1 MMVLY
6 EMALMSFLLTTP
18 AAIVSVNAYGPTS
31 IKPISIFCQPTQ
43 IVYVDLYLEDARAVN
58 GGRGSIFVAYQ
69 TITVYSL
76 LMVISLMI
84 THFQDP
90 TRFIFEPHL
99 GQAACLC
106 CIPHVIQ

>member
-1 MMVLY
+1 MARYDSNTILTSADRINEQITVL
-6 EMALMSFLLTTP
+6 MHRQPCDQALLT
-18 AAIVSVNAYGPTS
+18 SCLFG
-31 IKPISIFCQPTQ
+31 
-43 IVYVDLYLEDARAVN
+43 RA
-58 GGRGSIFVAYQ
+58 SYQ
-69 TITVYSL
+69 TIKVYSL
-76 LMVISLMI
+76 LMFISLMI